1 MRRRDKSSK
10 RTHYIMTDWS
20 VSLFGACLKYT
31 YEKDG
36 EGFLK
41 LKMNPLDLSVVLLI
55 VATAGSVLQISGTS
69 WDVTSHLLQ
78 LPETFFTPSHTLLYA
93 GIGLLSV
100 SSAIALHLFYKNKEM
115 RKLPFTISFKLLAI
129 GSAVSLVAGP
139 SDYLWHEMFG
149 IDGLLSPTH
158 LTLITGML
166 INSIAVVLG
175 LARINVNLRS
185 MGQKRMVKAAL
196 FPAFA
201 AMWFTMMWYTYAFA
215 LPFSDGEQFNF
226 NLNPIAESA
235 IAVVALPLIS
245 AMVFVTASKTLGG
258 YGASAVAA
266 ILVGLVAVTNIVPSN
281 QLMPFL
287 PGYLSIVVIAIVADL
302 VSNKSSSSAAAL
314 QLKSRILGTGKS
326 TLIAG
331 AMVGSIFY
339 VLGYPMLPTT
349 FAVFMGYHD
358 FDPVAD
364 ILPIFVNTLPAVL
377 PFTIIAGAIMG
388 MVGAII
394 SEKKIQSKSAVKY
407 TDATDLV

>member
-1 MRRRDKSSK
+1 MK
-10 RTHYIMTDWS
+10 
-20 VSLFGACLKYT
+20 
-31 YEKDG
+31 KDG
-36 EGFLK
+36 DGFLK

-55 VATAGSVLQISGTS
+55 VATAGSVLQIGGTS
-69 WDVTSHLLQ
+69 WDITSHLLL

-93 GIGLLSV
+93 GVGLLTV

-139 SDYLWHEMFG
+139 SDYLWHEIFG

-166 INSIAVVLG
+166 INSISVVLG
-175 LARINVNLRS
+175 LARINVNLQATR
-185 MGQKRMVKAAL
+185 QRRIVKASL

-201 AMWFTMMWYTYAFA
+201 AMWFTMIWYTYAFA
-215 LPFSDGEQFNF
+215 LPFSDGEHFNF
-226 NLNPIAESA
+226 NLNPIAETA
-235 IAVVALPLIS
+235 IAAVALPLIS
-245 AMVFVTASKTLGG
+245 ATVFVTASKTLGG
-258 YGASAVAA
+258 YGASAVSA
-266 ILVGLVAVTNIVPSN
+266 ILVGLVTVTNILPSN

-287 PGYLSIVVIAIVADL
+287 PGYLSLVIIAIAADL
-302 VSNKSSSSAAAL
+302 VSNKSSSSSSAAV
-314 QLKSRILGTGKS
+314 QLKTRILETEKS

-349 FAVFMGYHD
+349 FAVFMGYND
-358 FDPVAD
+358 FDPVNE
-364 ILPIFVNTLPAVL
+364 ILPIFANTLPTVL
-377 PFTIIAGAIMG
+377 PFTIIVGAIMG

-394 SEKKIQSKSAVKY
+394 SEKKIQSKLAVKY
-407 TDATDLV
+407 NNATDLV

>member
-1 MRRRDKSSK
+1 MD
-10 RTHYIMTDWS
+10 M
-20 VSLFGACLKYT
+20 
-31 YEKDG
+31 
-36 EGFLK
+36 
-41 LKMNPLDLSVVLLI
+41 SVVLLI
-55 VATAGSVLQISGTS
+55 VATAGSVLQIGGTS
-69 WDVTSHLLQ
+69 WDITSHLLQ

-93 GIGLLSV
+93 GIGFLAV

-115 RKLPFTISFKLLAI
+115 RKLPLAISFKLLAI

-139 SDYLWHEMFG
+139 SDYLWHEIFG

-185 MGQKRMVKAAL
+185 MSQKKMVKACL

-201 AMWFTMMWYTYAFA
+201 AMWFTMIWYTYAFA
-215 LPFSDGEQFNF
+215 LPFSDGEHFNF
-226 NLNPIAESA
+226 NLHPIAESA
-235 IAVVALPLIS
+235 IAVVALPLIN

-258 YGASAVAA
+258 YGASAVAT
-266 ILVGLVAVTNIVPSN
+266 ILVGLVALTNIVPSN

-287 PGYLSIVVIAIVADL
+287 PGYLSLVVIAIVADL
-302 VSNKSSSSAAAL
+302 VSYKSSSSSSSAAAAL

-331 AMVGSIFY
+331 AMVGSLFY

-349 FAVFMGYHD
+349 FAVFMGYND
-358 FDPVAD
+358 FDPVDD
-364 ILPIFVNTLPAVL
+364 ILHIFVDTLPAVL
-377 PFTIIAGAIMG
+377 PFTIIVGAIMG

-394 SEKKIQSKSAVKY
+394 SEKKIQSKPAVKY
-407 TDATDLV
+407 NNATDLV

>member
-1 MRRRDKSSK
+1 
-10 RTHYIMTDWS
+10 
-20 VSLFGACLKYT
+20 
-31 YEKDG
+31 
-36 EGFLK
+36 
-41 LKMNPLDLSVVLLI
+41 MNPLDLSVVLLI

-69 WDVTSHLLQ
+69 WDITSHLLR

-93 GIGLLSV
+93 GIGLLAV

-175 LARINVNLRS
+175 LARINVNPRS
-185 MGQKRMVKAAL
+185 MGQKRIVKAAL

-215 LPFSDGEQFNF
+215 LPFSDGEHFNF
-226 NLNPIAESA
+226 NLNPMAESA

-266 ILVGLVAVTNIVPSN
+266 ILVGLVAVTNIIPSN

-287 PGYLSIVVIAIVADL
+287 PGYLSLVIIAIVADL
-302 VSNKSSSSAAAL
+302 VSNKSSSAAVAL
-314 QLKSRILGTGKS
+314 QLKSRVLGTEKS

-331 AMVGSIFY
+331 AMVGSMFY
-339 VLGYPMLPTT
+339 ILGYPMLPTT

-358 FDPVAD
+358 FDPVSD
-364 ILPIFVNTLPAVL
+364 ILPIFVNTLPIVL
-377 PFTIIAGAIMG
+377 PFTIIVGAIMG
-388 MVGAII
+388 MMGAII
-394 SEKKIQSKSAVKY
+394 SEKKIQSKFTVKY
-407 TDATDLV
+407 NNATDLA